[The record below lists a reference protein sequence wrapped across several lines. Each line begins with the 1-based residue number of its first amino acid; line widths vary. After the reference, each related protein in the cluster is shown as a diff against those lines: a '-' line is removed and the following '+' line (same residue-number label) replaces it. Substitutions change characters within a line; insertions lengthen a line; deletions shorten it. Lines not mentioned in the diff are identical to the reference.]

1 MPCKSYGQKHTS
13 SRPKFRHLWRTPV
26 YFLQET
32 SLIEKAAHIDPCFKC
47 EKHCTISQVQLFWFL
62 RILLPV
68 LLLQNLRC
76 KVRDDTAK
84 LDIALLTNEQSNQ
97 KNLNQIDSLN
107 DLKSHKQVRHRFRN
121 WTLIPINIW
130 KRSFAEGLYRSM
142 QYKTLGKSQKCIFSV
157 KSDGGKRCEFYRRPD
172 LNTVIQFTV
181 SYDKS
186 ERQVLNV

>member
-1 MPCKSYGQKHTS
+1 MPCNSYGQKHTS
-13 SRPKFRHLWRTPV
+13 SRPKFRHLWHTPV

-32 SLIEKAAHIDPCFKC
+32 SLIEKAAHIDPCFKS
-47 EKHCTISQVQLFWFL
+47 EKHYTRSQVQLFSFL

-97 KNLNQIDSLN
+97 KNLNQIESLN

-121 WTLIPINIW
+121 WTLIPINI
-130 KRSFAEGLYRSM
+130 
-142 QYKTLGKSQKCIFSV
+142 
-157 KSDGGKRCEFYRRPD
+157 
-172 LNTVIQFTV
+172 
-181 SYDKS
+181 
-186 ERQVLNV
+186 